1 MRETKTTRK
10 ELTVYDEESG
20 VVLARHEWIG
30 SQNGGKWMV
39 FYRSTAA
46 FLASGK
52 ISPAA
57 VRVFLF
63 LAAWCSWDGM
73 WQGTKTD
80 LSAQVGL
87 ARKTVHEALNELERW
102 ELIREGRKNGV
113 AVFFIN
119 PDMVTQGRDKR
130 RRVAV
135 YEAVGGPSA
144 AAELQAMDATGITD
158 GVPF

>member
-1 MRETKTTRK
+1 MEGTKTTRK

-20 VVLARHEWIG
+20 VILARHEWIG

-46 FLASGK
+46 LLASGK
-52 ISPAA
+52 VSPAA

-63 LAAWCSWDGM
+63 LAAWCSWDGT
-73 WQGTKTD
+73 WQGTKTE
-80 LSAQVGL
+80 LAAQVGL
-87 ARKTVHEALNELERW
+87 ARKTVHESLNELKGW

-113 AVFFIN
+113 AIFFIN

-130 RRVAV
+130 KRMKV
-135 YEAVGGPSA
+135 YEAVSGSSA
-144 AAELQAMDATGITD
+144 AAVLNAMDSSGICD